1 MEEKQKYLVL
11 GGFHGN
17 SAVPP
22 TTIKPPVPKMKQPK
36 SEKGENRW
44 QQTKL

>member
-1 MEEKQKYLVL
+1 MDEKQST

-22 TTIKPPVPKMKQPK
+22 TTIKPPVPKIKKTPQ
-36 SEKGENRW
+36 EK
-44 QQTKL
+44 KK